1 MKNNYLIVFVAALLI
16 NCAGSS
22 TTSGTGPCSGS
33 GGGDAGADAGPCLPC
48 SAMLA
53 AQPSVADIA
62 RLCPASVPL
71 WTALHDD
78 CACDLEPMPP
88 PGKGQCA
95 GPCTYH
101 PTAAGSWCDNF
112 YQEPTCLACLASA
125 PVGCHGE
132 RYACLNDVGSDQ

>member
-1 MKNNYLIVFVAALLI
+1 MKKYISLLSFSFLLI
-16 NCAGSS
+16 GCPPGSTGDPDADRADAS
-22 TTSGTGPCSGS
+22 TDAAF
-33 GGGDAGADAGPCLPC
+33 DAGACLPC

-101 PTAAGSWCDNF
+101 PTAAGSWCDDF

-132 RYACLNDVGSDQ
+132 RWACLNDVGSDQ